1 MAQYREGRVTVTQ
14 NNDVVAGTDTRWLSS
29 ADVGDLFLVRG
40 DEVPYRIAA
49 VTSDTSIRLN
59 ARYAGPTE
67 TNTFYSIT
75 RDFTV
80 NYGLPIIRNGDV
92 DAVTMFAE
100 GLITL
105 DAKLGGVTGGG
116 GGGSTSAKLSGL
128 TDVTVSGAQ
137 AGDTFTVLPNGS
149 YGFVRPY
156 VFTIDFQAAPG
167 DGGRIVKSY
176 TGGVVTYRR
185 IKVDGGSVSENAD
198 DLTIVLPPPGEV
210 NTLATAG
217 TTQSQSLV
225 VAKQGTVLRTKGLR
239 VTAPLTLTPEGND
252 LVLGSTVTT
261 GGQTVTYTLAPIGSG
276 TSLVAT
282 PSGTELRVKTITFD
296 ANFTVGQPS
305 GAGITVALNRL
316 PITHITT
323 VLWDQITSGQILY
336 RNAAG
341 NVVGMNMPS
350 VGITS
355 LSQDTAPTLAAP
367 LRTNGNRIIGQP
379 VSFSGM
385 IARPKNKSYTICLSA
400 PVSMRLTTIVTGTAS
415 GTVSF
420 RVDVGSAPDAAD
432 PETGIPPSPLQ
443 GTAQQ
448 TIQTVSATTPL
459 DVNGGE
465 AFVLTTSFPSVD
477 LDDFS
482 FTISGVTT

>member
-1 MAQYREGRVTVTQ
+1 MAQYKEGRVTVTQ
-14 NNDVVAGTDTRWLSS
+14 NSDVVAGTDTRWMSN
-29 ADVGDLFLVRG
+29 ADIGDLFLVRG
-40 DEVPYRIAA
+40 DEIPYRIAA
-49 VTSDTSIRLN
+49 VTSDTSLRLN
-59 ARYAGPTE
+59 ARYAAPTE
-67 TNTFYSIT
+67 TNTFYSLT
-75 RDFTV
+75 RDFTP
-80 NYGLPIIRNGDV
+80 NLGLPIIRNGDV
-92 DAVTMFAE
+92 DAVPLFAE

-105 DAKLGGVTGGG
+105 DAKLGGGGGG
-116 GGGSTSAKLSGL
+116 GGGSSSSLSGL
-128 TDVTVSGAQ
+128 SDVNVSGAIP
-137 AGDTFTVLPNGS
+137 GDTFSVLPNGS

-176 TGGVVTYRR
+176 TGGVLTYRR

-198 DLTIVLPPPGEV
+198 DLTIVLPPPGEI

-217 TTQSQSLV
+217 TAQSQSLV

-239 VTAPLTLTPEGND
+239 VTAPLTLIPEGND
-252 LVLGSTVTT
+252 LVLGSTVTS

-276 TSLVAT
+276 TSLVAS

-296 ANFTVGQPS
+296 TNFTVGQPA

-341 NVVGMNMPS
+341 NVVGMNLPS
-350 VGITS
+350 AGITS
-355 LSQDTAPTLAAP
+355 LSQDAAPTLSAA

-385 IARPKNKSYTICLSA
+385 IARPKNKSYTVCLSA
-400 PVSMRLTTIVTGTAS
+400 PASMRITSAVTRTAS
-415 GTVSF
+415 GTVAF
-420 RVDVGSAPDAAD
+420 RVDVGSAPDVAD
-432 PETGIPPSPLQ
+432 PDTGIPPSPLQ
-443 GTAQQ
+443 GTSSA
-448 TIQTVSATTPL
+448 TIQSVSAATPL
-459 DVNGGE
+459 DINSGE
-465 AFVLTTSFPSVD
+465 AIVLTTSFPSVD
-477 LDDFS
+477 LDDLS